1 MVYGPPMRTTTKM
14 QCARCGYSPPEKK
27 VEQLKS
33 HKVRPKR
40 VKPLAQRLKE
50 DKDKMDMEE

>member
-1 MVYGPPMRTTTKM
+1 MGAGERHLSEEWKM
-14 QCARCGYSPPEKK
+14 TRAK